1 MGFDW
6 RQFLLLC
13 DSPHAMAGNAEARLR
28 AGISRGYYG
37 AFNLVRQFL
46 EAEGHRFSTK
56 AEVHQEVVRTLKI
69 SADMGRRSLGEQ
81 LGRLRQ
87 YRNQADYD
95 DEMNNP
101 AGVHGTVAETLQG
114 LKKDHPEIFAPPLR

>member
-1 MGFDW
+1 MKFDW
-6 RQFLLLC
+6 SQFLHLC
-13 DSPHAMAGNAEARLR
+13 DSPHTVVGNPEARLR
-28 AGISRGYYG
+28 AAISRGYYG

-46 EAEGHRFSTK
+46 EAEGHSFSTK
-56 AEVHQEVVRTLKI
+56 AEVHQEVVRRLKL

-87 YRNQADYD
+87 YRNQADYR
-95 DEMNNP
+95 DEMDNP
-101 AGVHGTVAETLQG
+101 AGVHGIAAETLQV